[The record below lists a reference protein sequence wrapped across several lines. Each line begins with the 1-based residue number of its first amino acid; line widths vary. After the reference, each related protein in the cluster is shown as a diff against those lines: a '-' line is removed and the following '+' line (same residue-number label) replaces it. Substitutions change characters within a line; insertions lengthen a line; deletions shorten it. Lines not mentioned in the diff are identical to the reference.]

1 MNQKPSLAGFILTGI
16 RNRPGRNL
24 ATVFCL
30 AFIAANI
37 FSAQYLAAGMAGA
50 LGVGGSRTGADLLV
64 IPTQYALLVK
74 GNQMGPVSA
83 GTIIRVE
90 PSAMRI
96 NRSVMDSI
104 GRVPGVSAMSP
115 QLYVAS
121 MTVPTLSPV
130 PVDVYGIDP
139 VTDFT
144 VGPWL
149 QESRKKTLGHGEI
162 LVGNAVSGDIS
173 SLVAIGTGTYTL
185 TGRLDLTRSAVDHA
199 VFMTLDDAYALAAEP
214 GVLPPSTPPV
224 QPGTVS
230 AILVAVEPG
239 ADPAL
244 VGARI
249 QQPFSYGYLRVLEQ
263 HFALKPV
270 SQAAQGLPAIMNTIA
285 VIVIL
290 AALPLI
296 ALIAAMAAH
305 ERQREI
311 GLLVAMGAKRNL
323 IFFIVM
329 AESLL
334 LAMTGAVIGIGASLG
349 AFMFISGG
357 QYIRIPFLQGF
368 QAPPFL
374 ETGMMA
380 ALALCIVILIGS
392 LAALW
397 PAWRISRMNPY
408 DAIRSGE

>member
-1 MNQKPSLAGFILTGI
+1 MSRKPSFAGFILAGI

-24 ATVFCL
+24 ATVFCF

-37 FSAQYLAAGMAGA
+37 FSAQYLTAGMAGTI
-50 LGVGGSRTGADLLV
+50 GEGGSRTGANLLV
-64 IPTQYALLVK
+64 IPAQYTLLVK

-90 PSAMRI
+90 PSVMRI

-104 GRVPGVSAMSP
+104 GRVPGVAAMSP

-121 MTVPTLSPV
+121 PTVPALSPV

-139 VTDFT
+139 VTDFA

-149 QESRKKTLGHGEI
+149 PEPRKKTLGPGEI
-162 LVGNAVSGDIS
+162 LVGNTVSGDMS
-173 SLVAIGTGTYTL
+173 SPVTIGTGTYTIA
-185 TGRLDLTRSAVDHA
+185 GRLDLTRSAVDRSI
-199 VFMTLDDAYALAAEP
+199 FMTLDDAYALAAEP
-214 GVLPPSTPPV
+214 GILPPATPPV
-224 QPGTVS
+224 LPGTVN
-230 AILVAVEPG
+230 AVLVAVEPG

-249 QQPFSYGYLRVLEQ
+249 QQPFSSVYLRVLEQ

-270 SQAAQGLPAIMNTIA
+270 SQAAQGLPAILNTIA

-296 ALIAAMAAH
+296 ALIAAMAAY

-311 GLLVAMGAKRNL
+311 GLLMAMGAKRNL
-323 IFFIVM
+323 IFFFVM

-334 LAMTGAVIGIGASLG
+334 LAITGAVIGIGPCMG
-349 AFMFISGG
+349 AFMFINGG
-357 QYIRIPFLQGF
+357 QYIRVPFLQGF
-368 QAPPFL
+368 LAPPFL

-380 ALALCIVILIGS
+380 ALTLFIVILIGS
-392 LAALW
+392 VAAIW

>member
-1 MNQKPSLAGFILTGI
+1 MIQKASLARFVLAGI

-24 ATVFCL
+24 ATVFCF

-37 FSAQYLAAGMAGA
+37 FSAQYLVAGMAGA
-50 LGVGGSRTGADLLV
+50 LIEGGSRTGADLLV

-90 PSAMRI
+90 PSVMRI
-96 NRSVMDSI
+96 NSSVMDSI

-115 QLYVAS
+115 QLYVVSLTLPS
-121 MTVPTLSPV
+121 MSPV

-149 QESRKKTLGHGEI
+149 QEPLKKTLGPGEI
-162 LVGNAVSGDIS
+162 LVGNAVSGDVS
-173 SLVAIGTGTYTL
+173 SPVTIGTGTYTIA
-185 TGRLDLTRSAVDHA
+185 GRLDLTRSAVDHA

-214 GVLPPSTPPV
+214 GILPPATPPI
-224 QPGTVS
+224 QPGTVN
-230 AILVAVEPG
+230 AVLVAVEPG
-239 ADPAL
+239 TDPAL

-249 QQPFSYGYLRVLEQ
+249 QQPFSYGYLRVLERN
-263 HFALKPV
+263 FALRPV
-270 SQAAQGLPAIMNTIA
+270 SQAVQGLPAIINTIA

-323 IFFIVM
+323 IFFIVI
-329 AESLL
+329 AESLV
-334 LAMTGAVIGIGASLG
+334 LAITGAVIGIGTSMV
-349 AFMFISGG
+349 AFMLINGG

-368 QAPPFL
+368 QAPPAL

-380 ALALCIVILIGS
+380 MVSLCMVIIVGS
-392 LAALW
+392 IAALW

-408 DAIRSGE
+408 AAIRSGE

>member
-1 MNQKPSLAGFILTGI
+1 MSQKLSLAGFILAGI
-16 RNRPGRNL
+16 QNRPGRNI
-24 ATVFCL
+24 ATVFCF

-37 FSAQYLAAGMAGA
+37 FSAQYLVAGIAGT
-50 LGVGGSRTGADLLV
+50 LGDGASRTGADLLV

-74 GNQMGPVSA
+74 GTQMGPVSA

-104 GRVPGVSAMSP
+104 GRVPGVAAMSP

-121 MTVPTLSPV
+121 PTISALSPV

-139 VTDFT
+139 VTDFA
-144 VGPWL
+144 VVPWL
-149 QESRKKTLGHGEI
+149 QEPRKKTLGPGEI
-162 LVGNAVSGDIS
+162 LVGNALSGDIS
-173 SLVAIGTGTYTL
+173 SPVTIGTGTYTIA
-185 TGRLDLTRSAVDHA
+185 GRLDLTRSAVDHA

-214 GVLPPSTPPV
+214 GILPPATPPV
-224 QPGTVS
+224 QPGTVN
-230 AILVAVEPG
+230 AVLVAVEQG

-249 QQPFSYGYLRVLEQ
+249 QQPFSYEYLRVLER
-263 HFALKPV
+263 HFSLKPV
-270 SQAAQGLPAIMNTIA
+270 SQAARGLPAIMNTIA

-296 ALIAAMAAH
+296 ALIAAMVAH

-323 IFFIVM
+323 IFFIIM
-329 AESLL
+329 TESLV
-334 LAMTGAVIGIGASLG
+334 LAITGAVIGIGASMG
-349 AFMFISGG
+349 AFLLINSG
-357 QYIRIPFLQGF
+357 QYIRISFLQGF
-368 QAPPFL
+368 QVPPFV

-380 ALALCIVILIGS
+380 AVALCIVILIGS
-392 LAALW
+392 IAALS
-397 PAWRISRMNPY
+397 PAYRISRMNPY
-408 DAIRSGE
+408 DAIRDGE